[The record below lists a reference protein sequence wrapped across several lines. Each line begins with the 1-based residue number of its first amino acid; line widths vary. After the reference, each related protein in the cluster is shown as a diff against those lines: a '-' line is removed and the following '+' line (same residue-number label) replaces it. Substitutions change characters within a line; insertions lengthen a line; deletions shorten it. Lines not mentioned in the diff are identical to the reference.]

1 MRYLGLALF
10 AEGITDHRFLAPIL
24 GRLTTDLCIQLA
36 HETVEIGEVLEL
48 HSLAQHRDEDWATRI
63 LEAARAAPGAYTVL
77 FIHTDGASDPDS
89 ARRERVEPA
98 AQRIADE
105 LARQQERTVA
115 VVPVRETEAWSL
127 VDGDA
132 LRGAFGTVLDDSR
145 LGVPL
150 RPREV
155 ERIPDPKQTLR
166 QAFIRVIGTRR
177 LKKKKAEAF
186 LDVIGERVQL
196 GRLREV
202 PAFQRL
208 EQDLR
213 TALLLDL
220 GYFRQET

>member
-10 AEGITDHRFLAPIL
+10 AEGITDHHFLAPIL
-24 GRLTTDLCIQLA
+24 RRLTTDLCMQLA
-36 HETVEIGEVLEL
+36 NDMVEIGEILEL
-48 HSLAQHRDEDWATRI
+48 HSPARYRDRDRETRI
-63 LEAARAAPGAYTVL
+63 LEAARAARGAYAVL
-77 FIHTDGASDPDS
+77 FIHTDGAGDPDS

-98 AQRIADE
+98 AQRIANE
-105 LARQQERTVA
+105 LAQQERTVA

-145 LGVPL
+145 LGVPV

-155 ERIPDPKQTLR
+155 ERIPDPKQTLK

-177 LKKKKAEAF
+177 LKKKKVEAF

-202 PAFQRL
+202 PAFQHL

-213 TALLLDL
+213 AALLDL

>member
-1 MRYLGLALF
+1 M
-10 AEGITDHRFLAPIL
+10 
-24 GRLTTDLCIQLA
+24 
-36 HETVEIGEVLEL
+36 VEIGEILEL
-48 HSLAQHRDEDWATRI
+48 HSPARYRDRDRETRI
-63 LEAARAAPGAYTVL
+63 LEAVRAAREAYTVL
-77 FIHTDGASDPDS
+77 FIHTDGAGDPDS

-105 LARQQERTVA
+105 LAQQQERTVA
-115 VVPVRETEAWSL
+115 VIPVRETEAWSL

-145 LGVPL
+145 LGVPV

-196 GRLREV
+196 ERLREV

-213 TALLLDL
+213 TALLDL
-220 GYFRQET
+220 GYLRWGMR

>member
-24 GRLTTDLCIQLA
+24 RRLTTDLCMHLA
-36 HETVEIGEVLEL
+36 HDMVEIGEVLEL
-48 HSLAQHRDEDWATRI
+48 HSPARYRDRDRETRI
-63 LEAARAAPGAYTVL
+63 LEVAREARGAYTVL
-77 FIHTDGASDPDS
+77 FIHTDGTGNPDS

-98 AQRIADE
+98 AQRIANE
-105 LARQQERTVA
+105 LTQWQERTVA
-115 VVPVRETEAWSL
+115 IVPIRETEAWSL

-145 LGVPL
+145 LGVPV

-166 QAFIRVIGTRR
+166 QAFTRVIGTRQ

-186 LDVIGERVQL
+186 LDVIGERVRL
-196 GRLREV
+196 DRLREV

-213 TALLLDL
+213 AALLAL

>member
-1 MRYLGLALF
+1 M
-10 AEGITDHRFLAPIL
+10 
-24 GRLTTDLCIQLA
+24 QLA
-36 HETVEIGEVLEL
+36 NDMVEIGEILEL
-48 HSLAQHRDEDWATRI
+48 HSPARYRDRDRETRI
-63 LEAARAAPGAYTVL
+63 LEAVRAAREAYTVL
-77 FIHTDGASDPDS
+77 FIHTDGAGDPDS

-105 LARQQERTVA
+105 LAQQQERTVA
-115 VVPVRETEAWSL
+115 VIPVRETEAWSL

-145 LGVPL
+145 LGVPV

-196 GRLREV
+196 ERLREV

-213 TALLLDL
+213 TALLDL
-220 GYFRQET
+220 GYLRWGMR

>member
-10 AEGITDHRFLAPIL
+10 AEGITDHHFLAPIL
-24 GRLTTDLCIQLA
+24 RRLTTDLCMQLA
-36 HETVEIGEVLEL
+36 HEMVEIGEVLEL
-48 HSLAQHRDEDWATRI
+48 HSPAQHRDEDRATRI
-63 LEAARAAPGAYTVL
+63 LEAARAARGAYTIL

-98 AQRIADE
+98 AQRIANE
-105 LARQQERTVA
+105 LMQQQEQTVA

-145 LGVPL
+145 LGVPG

-166 QAFIRVIGTRR
+166 QAFMRVIGTRR

-196 GRLREV
+196 EHLREV

-213 TALLLDL
+213 AALLDL
-220 GYFRQET
+220 GYFRQEI